1 MGNHSQQPLKLF
13 KWMIG
18 ISLFLWAVWFSKD
31 VFTKYQAKVTN
42 FKTNSEKNE
51 GNDVPTTVLCFTP
64 LAKNLSYYNV
74 RLVNLLNPMSGP
86 IKKLSVSWDQFRT
99 EAFYKIGHDF
109 MLNYGSDDSVELS
122 EGKNII
128 GTNKYIMV
136 EQIMTFVSGLCYK
149 ITFSY
154 LPQSYSMDFKL
165 NFNQSLGE
173 DNIPIPMVLYRT

>member
-1 MGNHSQQPLKLF
+1 MGNHSQLLKLF
-13 KWMIG
+13 KWVIG
-18 ISLFLWAVWFSKD
+18 ISLFLWSVWFSKD
-31 VFTKYQAKVTN
+31 VFDKYQAKVTN
-42 FKTNSEKNE
+42 FKTNTEENVA
-51 GNDVPTTVLCFTP
+51 DVPTTVLCFTP
-64 LAKNLSYYNV
+64 LAKNLTNYNV
-74 RLVNLLNPMSGP
+74 RLVNLLNPATGP
-86 IKKLSVSWDQFRT
+86 IRKLSVSWDQFRT